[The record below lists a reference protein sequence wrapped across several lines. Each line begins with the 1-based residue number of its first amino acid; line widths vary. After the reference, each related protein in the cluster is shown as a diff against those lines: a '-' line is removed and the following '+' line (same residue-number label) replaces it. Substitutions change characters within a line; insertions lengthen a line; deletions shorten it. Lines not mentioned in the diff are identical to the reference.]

1 MSDAQPVPDIA
12 AIRASLHNL
21 ATTTLDANVQ
31 VEVAKVAKIVTR
43 LETKGDKT
51 ANEDLSLIIAALQA
65 DTPNLTLARDLRYAI
80 KMRTGA
86 FSNART
92 TWFMRLTGGSPTAII
107 VTGLIASFVTW
118 IVIGPVW
125 MWLYEGFEGRSLTY
139 FPLKELTTVV
149 IAALLGAMVS
159 IMIRLRDLA
168 EPDDFNPRMLLLSA
182 FFKPYIGVIVAIFA
196 YATLKSGIISSAFLT
211 SATSDQMQNGI
222 YWVVSF
228 ICGFSERFAIGLVG
242 NVEKRLQVGTAKPD
256 AEEQDG
262 KEAKDRKGGK

>member
-1 MSDAQPVPDIA
+1 MSDAHPVPDFA
-12 AIRASLHNL
+12 AIRASLNNL
-21 ATTTLDANVQ
+21 AATALEPDVQ

-43 LETKGDKT
+43 LETKGDET
-51 ANEDLSLIIAALQA
+51 ANADLSLILSALQA

-92 TWFMRLTGGSPTAII
+92 TWFMRLTGGSATAII
-107 VTGLIASFVTW
+107 VTGLIASFLTW

-125 MWLYEGFEGRSLTY
+125 LWLFEDFERRSLTY
-139 FPLKELTTVV
+139 FPLNELTTVV
-149 IAALLGAMVS
+149 VAALLGAMVS

-168 EPDDFNPRMLLLSA
+168 APDDFNPRMLLLSA

-196 YATLKSGIISSAFLT
+196 YAALKSGIISSAFLT
-211 SATSDQMQNGI
+211 SATSVEMQNGI

-242 NVEKRLQVGTAKPD
+242 DMEKRLKLGTADPD
-256 AEEQDG
+256 TGGQDG
-262 KEAKDRKGGK
+262 KDGGGGK

>member
-1 MSDAQPVPDIA
+1 MEIV
-12 AIRASLHNL
+12 
-21 ATTTLDANVQ
+21 
-31 VEVAKVAKIVTR
+31 KVAKIVTR
-43 LETKGDKT
+43 LETKADET
-51 ANEDLSLIIAALQA
+51 ANADLALIIGAPQAETPSLI
-65 DTPNLTLARDLRYAI
+65 LARELRYAI

-125 MWLYEGFEGRSLTY
+125 LWLFESFENRSLTY
-139 FPLKELTTVV
+139 FPLNELTTAV

-182 FFKPYIGVIVAIFA
+182 SFKPFIGVIIAIFA
-196 YATLKSGIISSAFLT
+196 YAALKSGIISSSFLT
-211 SATSDQMQNGI
+211 SASTDQMQNGI

-228 ICGFSERFAIGLVG
+228 ICGFSERFAIGLVD
-242 NVEKRLQVGTAKPD
+242 NVEKRLDVSPAQRDAVKED
-256 AEEQDG
+256 AE
-262 KEAKDRKGGK
+262 GGK

>member
-1 MSDAQPVPDIA
+1 MSDAPTPPDIA
-12 AIRASLHNL
+12 SIRASLHVL
-21 ATTTLDANVQ
+21 ARQTLAPDVQ
-31 VEVAKVAKIVTR
+31 TEVAKVAKIVTR
-43 LETKGDKT
+43 LEAKTDET
-51 ANEDLSLIIAALQA
+51 ANADLALIVGALQVE
-65 DTPNLTLARDLRYAI
+65 TPNLVLARDLRYAI

-92 TWFMRLTGGSPTAII
+92 TWFMRLTGGSATAII

-118 IVIGPVW
+118 IVIGPA
-125 MWLYEGFEGRSLTY
+125 WLWLFEDFESRSLTY
-139 FPLKELTTVV
+139 FPLNELTTVV

-196 YATLKSGIISSAFLT
+196 YATLKSGIVSSSFLT
-211 SATSDQMQNGI
+211 SATSEEMQNGI

-228 ICGFSERFAIGLVG
+228 ICGFSERFAMGLVG
-242 NVEKRLQVGTAKPD
+242 NVEKRLAVGTTEPD
-256 AEEQDG
+256 PAG
-262 KEAKDRKGGK
+262 KGGQNAKGDK

>member
-1 MSDAQPVPDIA
+1 MPDQQGTSDIA
-12 AIRASLHNL
+12 AIRASLH
-21 ATTTLDANVQ
+21 TLSGQALEPDVQ
-31 VEVAKVAKIVTR
+31 VEIAKVAKIVTR
-43 LETKGDKT
+43 LETKNDET
-51 ANEDLSLIIAALQA
+51 ANADLALIIAALQA
-65 DTPNLTLARDLRYAI
+65 DTPNLVLARELRYAI

-92 TWFMRLTGGSPTAII
+92 TWFMRLTGGSATAII

-118 IVIGPVW
+118 IVIGPL
-125 MWLYEGFEGRSLTY
+125 WLWLFEDFESRSLTY
-139 FPLKELTTVV
+139 FPLGELTTVV

-182 FFKPYIGVIVAIFA
+182 FFKPYIGVIVAVFA
-196 YATLKSGIISSAFLT
+196 YATLKSGIVSSSFLT

-228 ICGFSERFAIGLVG
+228 ICGFSERFAMGLVG
-242 NVEKRLQVGTAKPD
+242 NVEKRLDVGTAAPGADEK
-256 AEEQDG
+256 DG
-262 KEAKDRKGGK
+262 KGGT

>member
-1 MSDAQPVPDIA
+1 MEI
-12 AIRASLHNL
+12 
-21 ATTTLDANVQ
+21 
-31 VEVAKVAKIVTR
+31 AKVAKIVTR
-43 LETKGDKT
+43 LETKADET
-51 ANEDLSLIIAALQA
+51 ANADLALIIGALQA
-65 DTPNLTLARDLRYAI
+65 ETPSLILARELRYAI

-125 MWLYEGFEGRSLTY
+125 LWLFESFENRSLTY
-139 FPLKELTTVV
+139 FPLNELTTAV

-159 IMIRLRDLA
+159 IMVRLRDLA

-182 FFKPYIGVIVAIFA
+182 SFKPFIGVIIAIFA
-196 YATLKSGIISSAFLT
+196 YAALKSGIISSSFLT
-211 SATSDQMQNGI
+211 SASTDQMQNGI

-228 ICGFSERFAIGLVG
+228 ICGFSERFAIGLVD
-242 NVEKRLQVGTAKPD
+242 NVEKRLDVSPAQRD
-256 AEEQDG
+256 AV
-262 KEAKDRKGGK
+262 KEDAKGGK

>member
-1 MSDAQPVPDIA
+1 MPDIQTPPGIG
-12 AIRASLHNL
+12 AIRASLHAL
-21 ATTTLDANVQ
+21 AGQALEPEVQ
-31 VEVAKVAKIVTR
+31 IEVAKVAKIVTR
-43 LETKGDKT
+43 LEAKADET
-51 ANEDLSLIIAALQA
+51 ADADLALIIGALQA
-65 DTPNLTLARDLRYAI
+65 DTPNLVLVRELRYAI

-118 IVIGPVW
+118 IVIGPAW
-125 MWLYEGFEGRSLTY
+125 MWLFEDFESRSLTY

-182 FFKPYIGVIVAIFA
+182 FFKPYIGVIVAFFA
-196 YATLKSGIISSAFLT
+196 YATMKSGIISSSVLT

-228 ICGFSERFAIGLVG
+228 ICGFSERFALGLVG
-242 NVEKRLQVGTAKPD
+242 NVEKRLEVGMADPD
-256 AEEQDG
+256 ADESAG
-262 KEAKDRKGGK
+262 KAGKAGKSGK

>member
-1 MSDAQPVPDIA
+1 MEI
-12 AIRASLHNL
+12 
-21 ATTTLDANVQ
+21 
-31 VEVAKVAKIVTR
+31 AKVAKIVTR
-43 LETKGDKT
+43 LETKADET
-51 ANEDLSLIIAALQA
+51 ANADLALIIGALQA
-65 DTPNLTLARDLRYAI
+65 ETPNLILARELRYAI

-125 MWLYEGFEGRSLTY
+125 LWLFESFENRSLTY
-139 FPLKELTTVV
+139 FPLNELTTAV

-159 IMIRLRDLA
+159 IMVRLRDLA

-182 FFKPYIGVIVAIFA
+182 SFKPFIGVIIAIFA
-196 YATLKSGIISSAFLT
+196 YAALKSGIISSSFLT
-211 SATSDQMQNGI
+211 SASTDQMQNGI

-242 NVEKRLQVGTAKPD
+242 NVEKRLDVSPAQRD
-256 AEEQDG
+256 AV
-262 KEAKDRKGGK
+262 KEDAKGGE

>member
-1 MSDAQPVPDIA
+1 MSDAHPVPDIA

-21 ATTTLDANVQ
+21 AGAALEPDVQ

-43 LETKGDKT
+43 LESKGDET
-51 ANEDLSLIIAALQA
+51 ANADLALIIGALEA
-65 DTPNLTLARDLRYAI
+65 ETPNLVLARDLRYAI

-107 VTGLIASFVTW
+107 VTGLIASFITW

-125 MWLYEGFEGRSLTY
+125 MWLYEDFEGRSLTY
-139 FPLKELTTVV
+139 FPLNELTTVV

-196 YATLKSGIISSAFLT
+196 YAALKSGIISSSFLT
-211 SATSDQMQNGI
+211 GATSKEMQNGI
-222 YWVVSF
+222 YWVISF

-242 NVEKRLQVGTAKPD
+242 NVEKRLDVGTARPESGEP
-256 AEEQDG
+256 AGNDG
-262 KEAKDRKGGK
+262 KGGK

>member
-1 MSDAQPVPDIA
+1 MSAVHTPPDMA
-12 AIRASLHNL
+12 AIRASLHLL
-21 ATTTLDANVQ
+21 AGQTLTPDVQ
-31 VEVAKVAKIVTR
+31 VEIAKVAKIVTR
-43 LETKGDKT
+43 LETKGDET
-51 ANEDLSLIIAALQA
+51 ANADLALIVGALQA
-65 DTPNLTLARDLRYAI
+65 DTPNLILARELRYAI

-118 IVIGPVW
+118 VVIGPVW
-125 MWLYEGFEGRSLTY
+125 LWLFEDFESRSLTY
-139 FPLKELTTVV
+139 FPLNELTTVV

-182 FFKPYIGVIVAIFA
+182 YFKPFIGVIVAIFA
-196 YATLKSGIISSAFLT
+196 YAALKSGIISSSFLT
-211 SATSDQMQNGI
+211 SASSPEMQNGI

-242 NVEKRLQVGTAKPD
+242 NIEKRI
-256 AEEQDG
+256 DG
-262 KEAKDRKGGK
+262 GVADHDGGKDSK